1 MAVKDVH
8 EHLYLA
14 VEKTDNTYRLTG
26 VLHYSL
32 VGEQALFK
40 VLYCSFCL
48 TFIKMIPEGM
58 NFLFNLSIQYMFH
71 LLFLS
76 CV

>member
-14 VEKTDNTYRLTG
+14 VEKIDNTYRLTG

-48 TFIKMIPEGM
+48 
-58 NFLFNLSIQYMFH
+58 
-71 LLFLS
+71 
-76 CV
+76 